1 MFCPNCGTQ
10 IPDGSAFCPNCGAQL
25 NVQSAVAQQPP
36 AQQSVYQQSAATQQ
50 SAAAQQAAPAKK
62 KLSKGK
68 LALIAAAAVFVL
80 ALLGIV
86 VNYLSGIGYR
96 KTADTNTPDAAA
108 LGLRVEPQK
117 IYDKGGTVIYALG
130 ALGVYDFLGDE
141 RYEFDV
147 DVENHSFFEKDF
159 IARNVQVNG
168 VAIPPEDEI
177 FVANV
182 HGKASET
189 YLTGD
194 GLMLSVAGLARLNI
208 AKIETIT
215 FQIEEHTY
223 FFNNELGTAK
233 LTEPMTIRVS

>member
-1 MFCPNCGTQ
+1 MRKSSDVFR
-10 IPDGSAFCPNCGAQL
+10 PDSGYRVFLLSMITFGLSYGLYKGVLDNYLAEI
-25 NVQSAVAQQPP
+25 VAM
-36 AQQSVYQQSAATQQ
+36 SSFD
-50 SAAAQQAAPAKK
+50 
-62 KLSKGK
+62 KGVSEFFRE
-68 LALIAAAAVFVL
+68 LPGLMLVFVL

-141 RYEFDV
+141 CYEFDV
-147 DVENHSFFEKDF
+147 DVENHSFFEKGF

-177 FVANV
+177 FAAIV

-189 YLTGD
+189 YHTGD

-215 FQIEEHTY
+215 FQIEEPTS

-233 LTEPMTIRVS
+233 LTEPMTIRVF